1 MLTWETELY
10 LLKKE
15 TGFSGT
21 ISEKDFF
28 LVFIVEEGITAEEGN
43 RFLTD
48 LKDSLPQENFNKLS
62 LFESFLTKKIQENN
76 LPAGF
81 SLSSAYFKNG
91 ILYLK
96 TINKGRVYLKRKN
109 QFQLLISSSQG
120 ASGYPEVKDYFIL
133 TTQEIKEETDLGELP
148 LALTAKLIEEDVFE
162 DKKIIDEAQKELI
175 KKKSIFDN
183 LKELYLQVGKKR
195 NITFITVFLIL
206 IIFLWSVVLG
216 YQRRKTSQANEKV
229 KLTKELIS
237 QKLSSAEEVA
247 FLNLPRALVLLKES
261 KQEVADLKKDYPQR
275 KEILELE
282 EVIKKFEGKILKK
295 EEVKYSE
302 FFDLAVDDKKAQG
315 TKLYLEG
322 NSLLILDKNNGVL
335 FNLSLEK
342 KSLNKEQKSDLKN
355 ANLIASYEDKKYFY
369 IKDRGVYLINDSKVT
384 KILEKDKNWGEV
396 VDMAVYNGNLYLLD
410 KGKDEVWKYLNVED
424 GFGSGTSYF
433 QSGQAIDLSV
443 INSLAIDG
451 SIYLAGDSV
460 IVKYTSGL
468 RDGFKVDLPDKD
480 FSFNKVFTSK
490 SLEKVYL
497 WDRRKGDVYILGKTG
512 EYVEQVSSEILGK
525 GSDMVVY
532 KNSIYVLEGSK
543 IYKID

>member
-1 MLTWETELY
+1 
-10 LLKKE
+10 
-15 TGFSGT
+15 
-21 ISEKDFF
+21 
-28 LVFIVEEGITAEEGN
+28 
-43 RFLTD
+43 
-48 LKDSLPQENFNKLS
+48 
-62 LFESFLTKKIQENN
+62 
-76 LPAGF
+76 
-81 SLSSAYFKNG
+81 
-91 ILYLK
+91 
-96 TINKGRVYLKRKN
+96 
-109 QFQLLISSSQG
+109 
-120 ASGYPEVKDYFIL
+120 
-133 TTQEIKEETDLGELP
+133 
-148 LALTAKLIEEDVFE
+148 
-162 DKKIIDEAQKELI
+162 
-175 KKKSIFDN
+175 
-183 LKELYLQVGKKR
+183 
-195 NITFITVFLIL
+195 
-206 IIFLWSVVLG
+206 VVLG

-410 KGKDEVWKYLNVED
+410 KGKNEVWKYLKVED